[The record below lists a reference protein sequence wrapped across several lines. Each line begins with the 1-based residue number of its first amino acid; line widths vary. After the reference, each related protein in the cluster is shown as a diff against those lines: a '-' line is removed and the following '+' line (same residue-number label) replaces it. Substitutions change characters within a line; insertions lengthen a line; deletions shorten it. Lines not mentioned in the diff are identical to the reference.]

1 MNKALLSLAV
11 TAALYTTAGAAFAQD
26 ATGTDAGQRSSVTT
40 TSNTTNSNATQRARQ
55 LDAVKVTGTSLSLG
69 NGNMQVQDAPKAV
82 STIGREAILQA
93 APGANFTQ
101 MLTSIPGAISA
112 TNDVTGLNDGNFTV
126 RGFPADE
133 VGVTVNGVP
142 INDSGNYKMYATE
155 YGDTENMGDITVEQ
169 GYPSVTSPVIGA
181 AGGNIAWVTVDPT
194 AEAGLD
200 LSQSFGS
207 NNYKRTFLR
216 YNTGDTGPVRSW
228 ISYSNN
234 QTDLWRGDGQSKV
247 TKIDAK
253 SVWTLDEGDSITGS
267 VQYNREVKNNYRN
280 LTKAQIAA
288 NGYDFGYVESYKSA
302 NAGDWVG
309 TQVNPFRS
317 WIASLDG
324 EFTLSDSL
332 HLSVVPYF
340 VYGYGGGSYGYAKTY
355 VFFTSDTFRPGL
367 HVKFK
372 QDLGLNDSLEYGVLA
387 ERPRQQGSNV
397 FIPADPQGN
406 PADVWGHD
414 SQYYYKNANGSPQVA
429 YRFYSTTPT
438 YRAFATNTWTPNDQ
452 WTLTVGGAYTWVQ
465 RKGWYSTWPG
475 ADRGINVT
483 TPANSTLYAE
493 GANTYKKFTPTAGV
507 KFQLDEQN
515 QFFLGVGK
523 AYRAPINTSA
533 LYDFWN
539 AAYANAIGSQT
550 SISDAEPEQSV
561 TADLGWRYYGDKLST
576 VLDLYATN
584 FDHKQFSGTDPVTR
598 APVYYQLGSVQM
610 RGVNTELSYKFDD
623 MWSVYASYAYNKSE
637 MKSDVSLGATT
648 YATDGKT
655 LVNAPKNVGYASVN
669 FTDQALWASLSVNA
683 QSAIWGTFL
692 NYSGSDAG
700 GFATVNLNGGY
711 NFQDFGGLKKP
722 YVKVNV
728 FNLGNRKA
736 LMYSATTA
744 LSTTASAAAWQLL
757 QDRTLMVTFG
767 GSFAL

>member
-1 MNKALLSLAV
+1 M
-11 TAALYTTAGAAFAQD
+11 
-26 ATGTDAGQRSSVTT
+26 
-40 TSNTTNSNATQRARQ
+40 
-55 LDAVKVTGTSLSLG
+55 
-69 NGNMQVQDAPKAV
+69 
-82 STIGREAILQA
+82 
-93 APGANFTQ
+93 
-101 MLTSIPGAISA
+101 
-112 TNDVTGLNDGNFTV
+112 
-126 RGFPADE
+126 
-133 VGVTVNGVP
+133 
-142 INDSGNYKMYATE
+142 
-155 YGDTENMGDITVEQ
+155 
-169 GYPSVTSPVIGA
+169 
-181 AGGNIAWVTVDPT
+181 
-194 AEAGLD
+194 
-200 LSQSFGS
+200 
-207 NNYKRTFLR
+207 
-216 YNTGDTGPVRSW
+216 
-228 ISYSNN
+228 
-234 QTDLWRGDGQSKV
+234 
-247 TKIDAK
+247 
-253 SVWTLDEGDSITGS
+253 
-267 VQYNREVKNNYRN
+267 
-280 LTKAQIAA
+280 
-288 NGYDFGYVESYKSA
+288 
-302 NAGDWVG
+302 
-309 TQVNPFRS
+309 
-317 WIASLDG
+317 
-324 EFTLSDSL
+324 
-332 HLSVVPYF
+332 
-340 VYGYGGGSYGYAKTY
+340 
-355 VFFTSDTFRPGL
+355 
-367 HVKFK
+367 
-372 QDLGLNDSLEYGVLA
+372 
-387 ERPRQQGSNV
+387 
-397 FIPADPQGN
+397 
-406 PADVWGHD
+406 
-414 SQYYYKNANGSPQVA
+414 
-429 YRFYSTTPT
+429 
-438 YRAFATNTWTPNDQ
+438 
-452 WTLTVGGAYTWVQ
+452 
-465 RKGWYSTWPG
+465 
-475 ADRGINVT
+475 T

>member
-1 MNKALLSLAV
+1 MNRALLSLAV
-11 TAALYTTAGAAFAQD
+11 TAALYATAGAAFAQD

-55 LDAVKVTGTSLSLG
+55 LDAVKVTGSSLSLG

-194 AEAGLD
+194 TEAGLD

-234 QTDLWRGDGQSKV
+234 QTDLWRGAGQSKV

-372 QDLGLNDSLEYGVLA
+372 QDFGMNDSLEYGVLA

-452 WTLTVGGAYTWVQ
+452 WTLTVGGAYPWVQ

-475 ADRGINVT
+475 ANRGINVT